1 MRSRPRR
8 PSAAL
13 VVSIVALIVALGGTA
28 VAATQIDGASIKV
41 KSIPGNR
48 LKSNTLTGTQIKES
62 TLKTVPSA
70 FGAFAANKA
79 TTAKT
84 ADSATTAKTATTAT
98 TANTANVA
106 ANANQLGGVGPAG
119 YVSSSKV
126 IRFSVAMNK
135 GDADRVLTGVGSILF
150 TASCAADG
158 ANTAAAIKAGTNV
171 AGVVIDG
178 VAHGT
183 SDTPTVVADDTTTA
197 NDTSTAI
204 LTAFNP
210 DGSFSADGQ
219 LAAAVNTTGA
229 DCRFFGH
236 IVNDAG

>member
-1 MRSRPRR
+1 VSII
-8 PSAAL
+8 AL
-13 VVSIVALIVALGGTA
+13 VVALGGTA
-28 VAATQIDGASIKV
+28 VAATKISGSSIKV
-41 KSIPGNR
+41 RSIAGNR

-70 FGAFAANKA
+70 FGAFAAQKA

-84 ADSATTAKTATTAT
+84 ADSATTAKSADTAT
-98 TANTANVA
+98 TANTANTA

-119 YVSSSKV
+119 YVTSSKV
-126 IRFSVAMNK
+126 LRFSIAMNK
-135 GDADRVLTGVGSILF
+135 GDQDRVVSGVGSVLF
-150 TASCAADG
+150 VASCASDG
-158 ANTAAAIKAGTNV
+158 SSTAAAIKAGTNV

-183 SDTPTVVADDTTTA
+183 SDTPTVVADDSTAA
-197 NDTSTAI
+197 NDTDTA
-204 LTAFNP
+204 TVTTFDP

-219 LAAAVNTTGA
+219 MAASVNTSGA